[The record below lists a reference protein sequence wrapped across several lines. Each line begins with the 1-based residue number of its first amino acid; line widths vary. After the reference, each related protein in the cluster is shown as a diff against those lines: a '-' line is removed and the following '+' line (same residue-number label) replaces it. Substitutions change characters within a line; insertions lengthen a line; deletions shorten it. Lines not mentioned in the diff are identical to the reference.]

1 MSRHGT
7 TQRRHRAE
15 PVRGARGL
23 GGLVRPLWSAT
34 GIVVIGLLAIVA
46 TAGGTYA
53 LFGTS
58 ATTSASVVTSGSA
71 GVAVTSVS
79 ALDVAKLGPGRSV
92 SGTFTARNTGTVPLA
107 LRLTGTAPTSTD
119 AAVVGELRATAAV
132 LRSGTACTITTAG
145 ASARAASLDTGS
157 SWTTL
162 PAGQSLTGCLVLTLD
177 SDAPATVQS
186 KSAPVGFVLAGTQ
199 VAP

>member
-15 PVRGARGL
+15 PVRGVRGL

-53 LFGTS
+53 LFSTS

-92 SGTFTARNTGTVPLA
+92 SGTFIV
-107 LRLTGTAPTSTD
+107 
-119 AAVVGELRATAAV
+119 ELPQATE
-132 LRSGTACTITTAG
+132 S
-145 ASARAASLDTGS
+145 AASMNG
-157 SWTTL
+157 
-162 PAGQSLTGCLVLTLD
+162 TLD
-177 SDAPATVQS
+177 LS
-186 KSAPVGFVLAGTQ
+186 KLTFTLKQRAIA
-199 VAP
+199 